1 MRICI
6 DARSLRD
13 VPTSLGRYAADLVS
27 HIAKLDR
34 ENEYIVV
41 RRPSRHG
48 PIADQANFREIFAPH
63 DISSAHNILAGAR
76 VINALDAD
84 VYHSLYHF
92 LPIGVRARRVVI
104 TLHDLIWVD
113 HSYLADGRRWR
124 RWVKGSLGS
133 MGIRRAI
140 ATADHIVA
148 VSASTRQAALDHGV
162 PADKVTAILHGVA
175 PAWHSDN
182 SEPAPFDLGNA
193 TDQDQAQQD
202 ILDGLAERPFAF
214 GLGNSLPY
222 KNLPRLVRAF
232 AQVAPDSS
240 RPRAG
245 VRRPR
250 RGQSPARAAGAAARP
265 ERPGAPRRP
274 AQRRANSRLFCP
286 RALFRVSVAD
296 RRIRAARARS
306 DGQRLSSAYVELFLA
321 RRSRRRKRRARR
333 SARHRVHSRRD
344 AEPVDRFRAPPTA
357 IAPGTPTGRSL
368 HVGRR
373 GPANHST
380 VYAAIACS
388 FSPSRRIRMMAS
400 RPVRFIFGLICREL

>member
-48 PIADQANFREIFAPH
+48 PIADQANFREIFSPH
-63 DISSAHNILAGAR
+63 DISSPHNILAGAR
-76 VINALDAD
+76 VINGLDAD

-113 HSYLADGRRWR
+113 HSYLADGQRWR
-124 RWVKGSLGS
+124 QWVKGSLGS
-133 MGIRRAI
+133 FGIRRAI

-175 PAWHSDN
+175 PAWHSGN
-182 SEPAPFDLGNA
+182 AEPAPFDLGNA
-193 TDQDQAQQD
+193 TDQDQEQQD
-202 ILDGLAERPFAF
+202 ILDSLVERPFVF

-232 AQVAPDSS
+232 AQVAPDHPDLALVFAGRGEGNPALVRLAHQLGLSDRVLLAGQLSDEQIRACFAHALFFAFPSLIEGFGLPVLEAMASGCPVLTSNCSS
-240 RPRAG
+240 LAEIAG
-245 VRRPR
+245 DDAVLVDPLDT
-250 RGQSPARAAGAAARP
+250 AAIAAGM
-265 ERPGAPRRP
+265 
-274 AQRRANSRLFCP
+274 QRLLTDS
-286 RALFRVSVAD
+286 ALR
-296 RRIRAARARS
+296 
-306 DGQRLSSAYVELFLA
+306 QRLSHQG
-321 RRSRRRKRRARR
+321 RQRA
-333 SARHRVHSRRD
+333 AAFTWED
-344 AEPVDRFRAPPTA
+344 AAQRT
-357 IAPGTPTGRSL
+357 IQL
-368 HVGRR
+368 
-373 GPANHST
+373 
-380 VYAAIACS
+380 YKQ
-388 FSPSRRIRMMAS
+388 
-400 RPVRFIFGLICREL
+400 L

>member
-41 RRPSRHG
+41 RRPSCHG
-48 PIADQANFREIFAPH
+48 PIADQANFREIFSPH
-63 DISSAHNILAGAR
+63 DISSAPNILAGAR

-140 ATADHIVA
+140 TTADHIVA
-148 VSASTRQAALDHGV
+148 VSQTTRQAALDHGV

-193 TDQDQAQQD
+193 TDQDRAQRD

-232 AQVAPDSS
+232 AQVAPAHPDLALVFAGRGEGNPALVRLAQQLGLSDRDRVLLVGQLS
-240 RPRAG
+240 DEQIRACF
-245 VRRPR
+245 
-250 RGQSPARAAGAAARP
+250 AH
-265 ERPGAPRRP
+265 
-274 AQRRANSRLFCP
+274 
-286 RALFRVSVAD
+286 ALFFAFPSL
-296 RRIRAARARS
+296 IEGFGLARARS
-306 DGQRLSSAYVELFLA
+306 DGQRLSGAHVELFLA

-333 SARHRVHSRRD
+333 SARHRVHRRRN
-344 AEPVDRFRAPPTA
+344 AAPTDRFRAPPTA
-357 IAPGTPTGRSL
+357 IASRTPTGRSL

-380 VYAAIACS
+380 I
-388 FSPSRRIRMMAS
+388 
-400 RPVRFIFGLICREL
+400 

>member
-48 PIADQANFREIFAPH
+48 PIADQANFREIFAPY

-76 VINALDAD
+76 VINGLDAD

-92 LPIGVRARRVVI
+92 LPIGVRARRIVI

-133 MGIRRAI
+133 LGIRRAI
-140 ATADHIVA
+140 AAADHIVA
-148 VSASTRQAALDHGV
+148 VSQTTRQAALDHGV
-162 PADKVTAILHGVA
+162 PADKVTAILNGVA
-175 PAWHSDN
+175 PAWHSGN
-182 SEPAPFDLGNA
+182 AEPALFDLDNT
-193 TDQDQAQQD
+193 TDQQA

-232 AQVAPDSS
+232 AQVAPTHPDLALVFAGRGEGNPALVRLAHQLGLSDRVLLVGQLSDDQIRACFAHALFFAFPSLIEGFGLPVLEAMASGCPVLTSNCSS
-240 RPRAG
+240 LAEVAG
-245 VRRPR
+245 ENAVLVDPLDIA
-250 RGQSPARAAGAAARP
+250 SIAAGM
-265 ERPGAPRRP
+265 
-274 AQRRANSRLFCP
+274 QRLLTDS
-286 RALFRVSVAD
+286 ALR
-296 RRIRAARARS
+296 
-306 DGQRLSSAYVELFLA
+306 QRLSHQGRQRAAAFTWEDAA
-321 RRSRRRKRRARR
+321 RRTIQLYK
-333 SARHRVHSRRD
+333 H
-344 AEPVDRFRAPPTA
+344 
-357 IAPGTPTGRSL
+357 L
-368 HVGRR
+368 
-373 GPANHST
+373 
-380 VYAAIACS
+380 
-388 FSPSRRIRMMAS
+388 
-400 RPVRFIFGLICREL
+400 

>member
-48 PIADQANFREIFAPH
+48 SIADQANFREIFSPH

-140 ATADHIVA
+140 TTADHIVA
-148 VSASTRQAALDHGV
+148 VSQTTRQAALDHGV

-193 TDQDQAQQD
+193 TDQQA

-232 AQVAPDSS
+232 AQVAPAHPDLALVFAGRGEGNPQLVRLAHQLGLSDRVLLVGQLNDDQIRACFAHALFFAFPSLIEGFGLPVLEAMASGCPVLTSNCSS
-240 RPRAG
+240 LAEVAG
-245 VRRPR
+245 ENAVLVDPLDIA
-250 RGQSPARAAGAAARP
+250 SIAAGM
-265 ERPGAPRRP
+265 
-274 AQRRANSRLFCP
+274 QRLLTDS
-286 RALFRVSVAD
+286 ALR
-296 RRIRAARARS
+296 
-306 DGQRLSSAYVELFLA
+306 QRLS
-321 RRSRRRKRRARR
+321 RQG
-333 SARHRVHSRRD
+333 RHRATAFTWED
-344 AEPVDRFRAPPTA
+344 AAQQT
-357 IAPGTPTGRSL
+357 IQL
-368 HVGRR
+368 
-373 GPANHST
+373 
-380 VYAAIACS
+380 YKQ
-388 FSPSRRIRMMAS
+388 
-400 RPVRFIFGLICREL
+400 L

>member
-48 PIADQANFREIFAPH
+48 SIADQANFREIFSPY
-63 DISSAHNILAGAR
+63 DISSARNILAGAR

-140 ATADHIVA
+140 TTADHIVA
-148 VSASTRQAALDHGV
+148 VSQTTRQAALDHGV

-175 PAWHSDN
+175 PAWHSGN
-182 SEPAPFDLGNA
+182 AEPALFDLDNA
-193 TDQDQAQQD
+193 TDQQA

-232 AQVAPDSS
+232 AQVAPAHPDLALVFAGRGEGNPQLVRLAHQLGLSDRVLLVGQLSDDQIRACFAHALFFAFPSLIEGFGLPVLEAMASGCPVLTSNCSS
-240 RPRAG
+240 LAEVAG
-245 VRRPR
+245 ENAVLVDPLDIA
-250 RGQSPARAAGAAARP
+250 SIAAGM
-265 ERPGAPRRP
+265 
-274 AQRRANSRLFCP
+274 QRLLTDS
-286 RALFRVSVAD
+286 ALR
-296 RRIRAARARS
+296 
-306 DGQRLSSAYVELFLA
+306 QRLS
-321 RRSRRRKRRARR
+321 RQGRQRAT
-333 SARHRVHSRRD
+333 AFTWED
-344 AEPVDRFRAPPTA
+344 AAQQT
-357 IAPGTPTGRSL
+357 IQL
-368 HVGRR
+368 
-373 GPANHST
+373 
-380 VYAAIACS
+380 YKQ
-388 FSPSRRIRMMAS
+388 
-400 RPVRFIFGLICREL
+400 L

>member
-76 VINALDAD
+76 VINTLDAD

-92 LPIGVRARRVVI
+92 LPIGVSARRVVI

-133 MGIRRAI
+133 FGIRRAI

-148 VSASTRQAALDHGV
+148 VSESTRQAALDHGV
-162 PADKVTAILHGVA
+162 PADKVTAVLHGVA
-175 PAWHSDN
+175 PAWHSGN
-182 SEPAPFDLGNA
+182 AEPAPFDLGHA
-193 TDQDQAQQD
+193 TDQDRVQRD
-202 ILDGLAERPFAF
+202 ILDWSCRT
-214 GLGNSLPY
+214 
-222 KNLPRLVRAF
+222 
-232 AQVAPDSS
+232 
-240 RPRAG
+240 
-245 VRRPR
+245 
-250 RGQSPARAAGAAARP
+250 
-265 ERPGAPRRP
+265 
-274 AQRRANSRLFCP
+274 
-286 RALFRVSVAD
+286 ALCLWLR
-296 RRIRAARARS
+296 
-306 DGQRLSSAYVELFLA
+306 Q
-321 RRSRRRKRRARR
+321 
-333 SARHRVHSRRD
+333 
-344 AEPVDRFRAPPTA
+344 
-357 IAPGTPTGRSL
+357 
-368 HVGRR
+368 
-373 GPANHST
+373 
-380 VYAAIACS
+380 
-388 FSPSRRIRMMAS
+388 
-400 RPVRFIFGLICREL
+400 

>member
-48 PIADQANFREIFAPH
+48 SIADQANFREIFSPH

-92 LPIGVRARRVVI
+92 LPIGVRARRVI

-140 ATADHIVA
+140 TTADHIVA
-148 VSASTRQAALDHGV
+148 VSQTTRQAALDHGV

-175 PAWHSDN
+175 PAWHSGN
-182 SEPAPFDLGNA
+182 AEPALFDLDNA
-193 TDQDQAQQD
+193 TDQQA

-232 AQVAPDSS
+232 AQVAPDHPDLALVFAGRGEGNPALVRLAHQLGLSDRVLLVGQLSDDQIRACFAHALFFAFPSLIEGFGLPVLEAMASGCPVLTSNCSS
-240 RPRAG
+240 LAEVAG
-245 VRRPR
+245 ESTVLVDPLDIA
-250 RGQSPARAAGAAARP
+250 SIAAGM
-265 ERPGAPRRP
+265 
-274 AQRRANSRLFCP
+274 QRLLTDS
-286 RALFRVSVAD
+286 ALR
-296 RRIRAARARS
+296 
-306 DGQRLSSAYVELFLA
+306 QRLSHQG
-321 RRSRRRKRRARR
+321 RQRA
-333 SARHRVHSRRD
+333 AAFTWEDAAHR
-344 AEPVDRFRAPPTA
+344 T
-357 IAPGTPTGRSL
+357 IQL
-368 HVGRR
+368 
-373 GPANHST
+373 
-380 VYAAIACS
+380 YKQ
-388 FSPSRRIRMMAS
+388 
-400 RPVRFIFGLICREL
+400 L

>member
-48 PIADQANFREIFAPH
+48 PIADQANFREIFAPY

-76 VINALDAD
+76 VINGLDAD

-133 MGIRRAI
+133 LGIRRAI
-140 ATADHIVA
+140 AAADHIVA
-148 VSASTRQAALDHGV
+148 VSQTTRQAALDHGV
-162 PADKVTAILHGVA
+162 PADKVTAILNGVA
-175 PAWHSDN
+175 PAWHSGN
-182 SEPAPFDLGNA
+182 AEPALFDLDNT
-193 TDQDQAQQD
+193 TDQQA
-202 ILDGLAERPFAF
+202 ILDGLAERPFVF

-232 AQVAPDSS
+232 AQVAPAHPDLGLVFAGRGEGNPALVRLAHQLGLSDRVLLVGQLSDDQIRACFAHALFFAFPSLIEGFGLPVLEAMASGCPVLTSNCSS
-240 RPRAG
+240 LAEVAG
-245 VRRPR
+245 ENAVLVDPLDIA
-250 RGQSPARAAGAAARP
+250 SIAAGM
-265 ERPGAPRRP
+265 
-274 AQRRANSRLFCP
+274 QRLLTDS
-286 RALFRVSVAD
+286 ALR
-296 RRIRAARARS
+296 
-306 DGQRLSSAYVELFLA
+306 QRLS
-321 RRSRRRKRRARR
+321 RQGRQRA
-333 SARHRVHSRRD
+333 AAFTWED
-344 AEPVDRFRAPPTA
+344 AAQCT
-357 IAPGTPTGRSL
+357 IQL
-368 HVGRR
+368 
-373 GPANHST
+373 
-380 VYAAIACS
+380 YKQ
-388 FSPSRRIRMMAS
+388 
-400 RPVRFIFGLICREL
+400 L

>member
-27 HIAKLDR
+27 QIAKLDR

-48 PIADQANFREIFAPH
+48 PIADQANFREIFAPY
-63 DISSAHNILAGAR
+63 DISSAQNILAGAR

-133 MGIRRAI
+133 LGIRRAI
-140 ATADHIVA
+140 AAADHIIA
-148 VSASTRQAALDHGV
+148 VSESTRQAALDHGV
-162 PADKVTAILHGVA
+162 PADKVTAVLHGVA
-175 PAWHSDN
+175 PAWHSGN
-182 SEPAPFDLGNA
+182 SEPALFDLDNT
-193 TDQDQAQQD
+193 TDQRD
-202 ILDGLAERPFAF
+202 ILDGLAERPFVF

-232 AQVAPDSS
+232 AQVAPAHPDLALVFAGRGEGNPALVRLAHQLGLSDRVLLVGQLSDDQIRACFAHALFFAFPSLIEGFGLPVLEAMASGCPVLTSNCSS
-240 RPRAG
+240 LAEVAG
-245 VRRPR
+245 ESAVLVDPLDIA
-250 RGQSPARAAGAAARP
+250 SIAAGM
-265 ERPGAPRRP
+265 
-274 AQRRANSRLFCP
+274 QRLLTDS
-286 RALFRVSVAD
+286 ALR
-296 RRIRAARARS
+296 
-306 DGQRLSSAYVELFLA
+306 QRLSHQG
-321 RRSRRRKRRARR
+321 RQRA
-333 SARHRVHSRRD
+333 AAFTWED
-344 AEPVDRFRAPPTA
+344 AAQQT
-357 IAPGTPTGRSL
+357 IQL
-368 HVGRR
+368 
-373 GPANHST
+373 
-380 VYAAIACS
+380 YKQ
-388 FSPSRRIRMMAS
+388 
-400 RPVRFIFGLICREL
+400 L

>member
-48 PIADQANFREIFAPH
+48 PIADQANFREIFAPY

-76 VINALDAD
+76 VINGLDAD

-133 MGIRRAI
+133 LSIRRAI
-140 ATADHIVA
+140 AAADHIVA
-148 VSASTRQAALDHGV
+148 VSQTTRQAALDHGV
-162 PADKVTAILHGVA
+162 PADKVTAILNGVA
-175 PAWHSDN
+175 PAWHSGN
-182 SEPAPFDLGNA
+182 AEPALFDLDNT
-193 TDQDQAQQD
+193 TDQQA
-202 ILDGLAERPFAF
+202 ILDGLAKRPFVF

-232 AQVAPDSS
+232 AQVAPAHPDLGLVFAGRGEGNPALVRLAHQLGLSDRVLLVGQLSDDQIRACFAHALFFAFPSLIEGFGLPVLEAMASGCPVLTSNCSS
-240 RPRAG
+240 LAEVAG
-245 VRRPR
+245 ENAVLVDPLDIA
-250 RGQSPARAAGAAARP
+250 SIAAGM
-265 ERPGAPRRP
+265 
-274 AQRRANSRLFCP
+274 QRLLTDS
-286 RALFRVSVAD
+286 ALR
-296 RRIRAARARS
+296 
-306 DGQRLSSAYVELFLA
+306 QRLS
-321 RRSRRRKRRARR
+321 RQGRQRA
-333 SARHRVHSRRD
+333 AAFTWED
-344 AEPVDRFRAPPTA
+344 AAQCT
-357 IAPGTPTGRSL
+357 IQL
-368 HVGRR
+368 
-373 GPANHST
+373 
-380 VYAAIACS
+380 YKQ
-388 FSPSRRIRMMAS
+388 
-400 RPVRFIFGLICREL
+400 L

>member
-6 DARSLRD
+6 DTRSLRD

-48 PIADQANFREIFAPH
+48 SIADQANFREIFSPH

-140 ATADHIVA
+140 TTADHIVA
-148 VSASTRQAALDHGV
+148 VSQTTRQAALDHGV

-175 PAWHSDN
+175 SAWHSGN
-182 SEPAPFDLGNA
+182 AEPALFDLDNA
-193 TDQDQAQQD
+193 TDQQA

-232 AQVAPDSS
+232 AQVAPDHPDLALVFAGRGEGNPALVRLAHQLGLSDRVLLVGQLSDDQIRACFAHALFFAFPSLIEGFGLPVLEAMASGCPVLTSNCSS
-240 RPRAG
+240 LAEVAG
-245 VRRPR
+245 ENAVLVDPLDIT
-250 RGQSPARAAGAAARP
+250 SIAAGM
-265 ERPGAPRRP
+265 
-274 AQRRANSRLFCP
+274 QRLLADS
-286 RALFRVSVAD
+286 ALR
-296 RRIRAARARS
+296 
-306 DGQRLSSAYVELFLA
+306 QRLSHQG
-321 RRSRRRKRRARR
+321 
-333 SARHRVHSRRD
+333 RHRAAAFTWED
-344 AEPVDRFRAPPTA
+344 AAHRT
-357 IAPGTPTGRSL
+357 IQL
-368 HVGRR
+368 
-373 GPANHST
+373 
-380 VYAAIACS
+380 YKQ
-388 FSPSRRIRMMAS
+388 
-400 RPVRFIFGLICREL
+400 L

>member
-48 PIADQANFREIFAPH
+48 PIADQANFREIFSPH

-140 ATADHIVA
+140 TTADHIVA
-148 VSASTRQAALDHGV
+148 VSQTTRQAALDHGV

-193 TDQDQAQQD
+193 TDQQA

-232 AQVAPDSS
+232 AQVAPAHPDLALVFAGRGEGNPQLVRLAHQLGLSDRVLLVGQLNDDQIRACFAHALFFAFPSLIEGFGLPVLEAMASGCPVLTSNCSS
-240 RPRAG
+240 LAEVAG
-245 VRRPR
+245 ENAVLVDPLDIA
-250 RGQSPARAAGAAARP
+250 SIAAGM
-265 ERPGAPRRP
+265 
-274 AQRRANSRLFCP
+274 QRLLTDS
-286 RALFRVSVAD
+286 ALR
-296 RRIRAARARS
+296 
-306 DGQRLSSAYVELFLA
+306 QRLSHQG
-321 RRSRRRKRRARR
+321 
-333 SARHRVHSRRD
+333 RHRAAAFTWED
-344 AEPVDRFRAPPTA
+344 AAHRT
-357 IAPGTPTGRSL
+357 IQL
-368 HVGRR
+368 
-373 GPANHST
+373 
-380 VYAAIACS
+380 YKQ
-388 FSPSRRIRMMAS
+388 
-400 RPVRFIFGLICREL
+400 L

>member
-48 PIADQANFREIFAPH
+48 PIADQANFREIFAPY

-76 VINALDAD
+76 GINGLDAD

-92 LPIGVRARRVVI
+92 LPIGVRARRIVI

-140 ATADHIVA
+140 TTADHIVA

-162 PADKVTAILHGVA
+162 PADKVTVVLHGVA
-175 PAWHSDN
+175 PTWRIDN
-182 SEPAPFDLGNA
+182 AEPAPFAFDLGNA
-193 TDQDQAQQD
+193 TDQDHAQQA

-232 AQVAPDSS
+232 AQVAPAHPDLALVFAGRGEGNPQLVRLAQRLGLSDRVLLVGQLSDDQIRACFAHALFFAFPSLIEGFGLPVLEAMASGCPVLTSNCSS
-240 RPRAG
+240 LAEVAG
-245 VRRPR
+245 ESAVLVDPLDIA
-250 RGQSPARAAGAAARP
+250 SIAAGM
-265 ERPGAPRRP
+265 
-274 AQRRANSRLFCP
+274 QRLLADS
-286 RALFRVSVAD
+286 ALR
-296 RRIRAARARS
+296 
-306 DGQRLSSAYVELFLA
+306 QRLSHQG
-321 RRSRRRKRRARR
+321 RQRA
-333 SARHRVHSRRD
+333 AAFTWED
-344 AEPVDRFRAPPTA
+344 AAQ
-357 IAPGTPTGRSL
+357 
-368 HVGRR
+368 
-373 GPANHST
+373 
-380 VYAAIACS
+380 
-388 FSPSRRIRMMAS
+388 RI
-400 RPVRFIFGLICREL
+400 IQLYKQL